1 MSDLLT
7 PVAGND
13 DGSSGPAS
21 SPSPRRRAPRRGFR
35 RRGALDQHSLHFG
48 PNMTPMVDIVLVI
61 LIFFMATAA
70 FMGSEWFLRAAIPFQ
85 AGRGTNATKPND
97 PLAPPPTRMD
107 VVLDVDAANSRTV
120 VSFLGFS
127 RVSMEQFED
136 RIASFPDGDATRNI
150 QVLIKPTRSVPYR
163 DIVRTHAA
171 CDAKGISKVG
181 YGVSGQ

>member
-1 MSDLLT
+1 MSDLLI
-7 PVAGND
+7 PSAGTD
-13 DGSSGPAS
+13 AGDGAT
-21 SPSPRRRAPRRGFR
+21 PSPRRRSGRRGFR

-85 AGRGTNATKPND
+85 AGRGNNATKPND
-97 PLAPPPTRMD
+97 PLAPPPSKMD
-107 VVLDVDAANSRTV
+107 IVLDVDPATNQTV
-120 VSFLGFS
+120 VSFLSFS
-127 RVSMEQFED
+127 RVSMEQFEQ
-136 RIASFPDGDATRNI
+136 RIATFPDGDATRNI
-150 QVLIKPTRSVPYR
+150 QVLIKPTRAVPYK

-181 YGVSGQ
+181 YGVSSK